1 MAENGEA
8 GAAPAQPA
16 KQPQQP
22 QQQVKMQIVA
32 QYIRD
37 LSFENALAQRGE
49 QASSVQP
56 EVKVQVALD
65 ARKRETENQYEVINK
80 FNITSTNKADNKH
93 VFLLE
98 VEYAGIFHIEGVP
111 QEQLH
116 PFLLVECPRMLFP
129 YVRRVVSDVTRD
141 GGFSPLF
148 LDNVDFLSLYRQ
160 EIARQAEKRKQE
172 GGGTGGGG
180 AEGQGQT
187 QNA

>member
-8 GAAPAQPA
+8 GAAPA
-16 KQPQQP
+16 QPQQP

-37 LSFENALAQRGE
+37 MSFENALAQRDG
-49 QASSVQP
+49 QVGGVQP
-56 EVKVQVALD
+56 EIKVQVALD

-80 FNITSTNKADNKH
+80 FNITSTNKSDSKP

-129 YVRRVVSDVTRD
+129 YVRRIVSDVTRD
-141 GGFSPLF
+141 GGYTPLF

-160 EIARQAEKRKQE
+160 EIARQSEKRKQE
-172 GGGTGGGG
+172 SGETGSGEPSQQ
-180 AEGQGQT
+180 A
-187 QNA
+187 